1 VTTRLIAAIATLL
14 IGSLITGLAHI
25 ALLPPFEG
33 FDETGHYAY
42 IQQVA
47 KTGRWPVRGDKM
59 SKDIDEY
66 LKIAPTTA
74 SMQGPWT
81 YQSFFSSQRDVVD
94 RGRQFIQ
101 DRPSAPRGFSPGI
114 VGNWQAQHPPLYY
127 FLMAPAYLV
136 SDGWSLA
143 AQLFFLRG
151 LSYLIAWG
159 GLCIAAIAMLRR
171 AAQDFPTATLLP
183 FGIALWPAIFPMW
196 FPEMGRLGNDS
207 LITVFAAC
215 TVVAVWR
222 LSSRDSYS
230 DHVLLGIILGLAL
243 LTKATFLPVAAATF
257 VLLAIRGFFVRN
269 EPDRMMRCIK
279 GLLICGAV
287 AVLVSGWWYVAKYVE
302 TGSFIG
308 SNDDT
313 NLKAAGGLLAALKQN
328 LDLSNLVRAPWSI
341 VGSFLWASTWSFVL
355 PPRTTVLPL
364 ALFGLV
370 VACGTWLHFRRA
382 TIREVDGLALLSL
395 GFFTAAIVQHS
406 LVLLA
411 MIGNPAPAWYLHSIA
426 PILALFVGYGIANA
440 ASATWLRR
448 FTTSLA
454 LYAPCFLLG
463 ATALN
468 LLFFA
473 GCGPL
478 MPGRQYFSATDGAR
492 CLADLPRMYDNL
504 AVLALPGIGLVL
516 FVAGWSLLLAGVIAA
531 ARYLPRLPH
540 TSITSTR

>member
-81 YQSFFSSQRDVVD
+81 YHSFFSSQRDVVD

-101 DRPSAPRGFSPGI
+101 DRPTAPRGFLPGT

-127 FLMAPAYLV
+127 FLLAPAYLV

-151 LSYLIAWG
+151 LSYLLAWG
-159 GLCIAAIAMLRR
+159 GLCIVAIAMLRR
-171 AAQDFPTATLLP
+171 LSQNRPVTMLLP
-183 FGIALWPAIFPMW
+183 LGIAVWPVIFPMW

-207 LITVFAAC
+207 LITVLAAF
-215 TVVAVWR
+215 TFLAVYR
-222 LSSRDSYS
+222 LSSADSVRN
-230 DHVLLGIILGLAL
+230 HLLLGATVGLAL
-243 LTKATFLPVAAATF
+243 LTKATFLPVAAAVF
-257 VLLAIRGFFVRN
+257 VMLAIRVYLARHIPEHFGARIRGFLA
-269 EPDRMMRCIK
+269 CA
-279 GLLICGAV
+279 AV
-287 AVLVSGWWYVAKYVE
+287 VGCVCGWWYVAKLVE

-308 SNDDT
+308 SHDDVT
-313 NLKAAGGLLAALKQN
+313 VKAAGGILAGLKKNVDLEVAL
-328 LDLSNLVRAPWSI
+328 RTPWGL
-341 VGSFLWASTWSFVL
+341 VGSFLWAGTWSFIL
-355 PPRTTVLPL
+355 PPRMTVVPIVGLAALIAFGVWRHLRRQPL
-364 ALFGLV
+364 QP
-370 VACGTWLHFRRA
+370 
-382 TIREVDGLALLSL
+382 VDGLAVLSL
-395 GFFTAAIVQHS
+395 VLFAAALVQHS

-411 MIGNPAPAWYLHSIA
+411 VTGNAAPAWYLHSIA
-426 PILALFVGYGIANA
+426 PVLAVLVGYGVANA
-440 ASATWLRR
+440 ARAAWSR
-448 FTTSLA
+448 A
-454 LYAPCFLLG
+454 LTAAAFIYAPFFLAG
-463 ATALN
+463 ATLLN

-473 GCGPL
+473 GCAPVI
-478 MPGRQYFSATDGAR
+478 PGRRYFALADGLG
-492 CLADLPRMYDNL
+492 CLADAPRMYDNL
-504 AVLALPGIGLVL
+504 AVLASPGIGLVL
-516 FVAGWSLLLAGVIAA
+516 FTVGWSLLLAGMIAA
-531 ARYLPRLPH
+531 ARYLPRLAH